1 MKKIYYVLMI
11 LIFVFSLVACNNKKE
26 EQIIPQIGN
35 KIEENKKEFDYVG
48 IENIDNY
55 KMVQTI
61 ELPENP
67 TTGYMWQYE
76 IKNPSVVVSV
86 NNEYISN
93 TDETLVGAGGTRIF
107 SFQGVKEGQS
117 EIEFRKERSFQE
129 NSTIETLRYIL
140 SVNANKE
147 IAITDQI
154 HK

>member
-1 MKKIYYVLMI
+1 MKKIVSVLMI
-11 LIFVFSLVACNNKKE
+11 LVFVFSLVACNDKKE
-26 EQIIPQIGN
+26 EQINPDVGN
-35 KIEENKKEFDYVG
+35 NIEEKKKEFDYVD

-55 KMVQTI
+55 KIVQTI

-67 TTGYMWQYE
+67 TTGYTWQYE
-76 IKNPSVVVSV
+76 IKEPSIVVSV
-86 NNEYISN
+86 NSEYIANS
-93 TDETLVGAGGTRIF
+93 DETLVGASGTRIF

-129 NSTIETLRYIL
+129 NSTIETLRYIF

-147 IAITDQI
+147 IAITEQI